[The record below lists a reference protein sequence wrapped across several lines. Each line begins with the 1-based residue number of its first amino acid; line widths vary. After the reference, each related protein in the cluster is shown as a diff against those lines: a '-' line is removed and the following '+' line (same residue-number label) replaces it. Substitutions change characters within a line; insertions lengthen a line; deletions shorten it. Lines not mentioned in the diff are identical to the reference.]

1 MAQDPLV
8 STAWLAEHLNA
19 PDVRIIDA
27 SWFLPGTDRD
37 PKAEYAAYY
46 RAGVDGVFT
55 DFTDT
60 ALAARTAWLKETGR

>member
-1 MAQDPLV
+1 MRGVLAVASVADYKADP
-8 STAWLAEHLNA
+8 
-19 PDVRIIDA
+19 R
-27 SWFLPGTDRD
+27 
-37 PKAEYAAYY
+37 AEYAAYY